1 MYLIYDIGG
10 TFVKYAW
17 MTKHGQIEDK
27 GRFPTRNCEG
37 DTVADFVE
45 SLGEIYD
52 KYKEKDIEG
61 IALSLPGLIDV
72 ENNIVRNGG
81 GIKYLKNANL
91 GELLKARCDNIPI
104 AMENDGKCAAL
115 AEVWMGNAKGCK
127 NAAVV
132 ILGTGIGG
140 GIVVD
145 GHVLHG
151 NHLCAGEFSYNFADS
166 FKRSD
171 LDRLA
176 DLDSI
181 TDMEEE
187 YEKLPFLWSTT
198 YSTRA
203 FCYKVAMAKGLNPK
217 ETNGEMIYKWAEEG
231 DPITLELLEDFYFT
245 TAKYLFN
252 VFTAVD
258 PDIILLGGGISAQ
271 PAFVEGVKRYV
282 NKLKTISM
290 ISSFI
295 NVDVCKFGS
304 DSNLLGALYTFRQ
317 MYDIN

>member
-1 MYLIYDIGG
+1 MYLVYDVGG

-17 MTKHGQIEDK
+17 MTKDGQIEDK

-52 KYKEKDIEG
+52 KYKEKGIEG

-140 GIVVD
+140 GVVVD

-203 FCYKVAMAKGLNPK
+203 FCYKVATAKGLNPK

-282 NKLKTISM
+282 NQLKTISM